1 MTQILLQ
8 NGIDNMQMNV
18 LMGLFN
24 SWNVDV
30 VITEEKKQKNK
41 SFSQLFSKTRGM
53 WQDYAID
60 GEKLRNEAWGI
71 NEKTTVWYLLIQ
83 IYLLSITKTILQSVD
98 LVKQYCLSHKLKL
111 PDALI
116 AATALVQNAKILTL
130 NKKDFSHIPKVELFE
145 LT

>member
-30 VITEEKKQKNK
+30 VITEEKKQENK

-53 WQDYAID
+53 WQDYDID

-71 NEKTTVWYLLIQ
+71 NEKTTV
-83 IYLLSITKTILQSVD
+83 
-98 LVKQYCLSHKLKL
+98 
-111 PDALI
+111 
-116 AATALVQNAKILTL
+116 
-130 NKKDFSHIPKVELFE
+130 
-145 LT
+145 